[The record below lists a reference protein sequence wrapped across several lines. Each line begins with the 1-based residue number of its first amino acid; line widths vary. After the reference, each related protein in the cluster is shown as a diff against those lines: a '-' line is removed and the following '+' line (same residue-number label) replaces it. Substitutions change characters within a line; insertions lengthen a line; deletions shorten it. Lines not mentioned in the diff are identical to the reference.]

1 MKTLSKLLYNI
12 KTDEILGDQSVQVSA
27 ILFDSKKVIDASL
40 FVAIKGSGSDG
51 HDYISNAISNGAHA
65 IVCEFLPIELNPQ
78 VTYVQVPNSSYSL
91 GVLASN
97 FYNNP
102 SSQIK
107 LIGVTGTNGK
117 TSIATYLYE
126 LFQKLNFRTGLI
138 STIENK
144 INNKFL
150 VSNLTTP
157 DPIEINS
164 LLSLMVQEDCTYCFM
179 EVSSHGIAQNRIAG
193 LSFDIGVF
201 SNITRDH
208 LDYHNSFEEYLNTK
222 KQFFD
227 SLDESA
233 KSIVNI
239 DDQYAS
245 SMLTHSKS
253 NKIFYGL
260 NKNTHYNTVI
270 LESSLS
276 GLSLEICNARINTML
291 VGDFNAYNILAVFA
305 VASELGQNKHQVLNL
320 LSTIN
325 NVSGRFN
332 IFQSENGI
340 TGVIDYAHTPDA
352 LLKVIKSISH
362 FCAIERDLIIV
373 VGCGGNRDKGKRSLI
388 GKIAF
393 ENSQKAIFTSD
404 NPRFE
409 KPEAIIEDMCIDL
422 PDNLDGK
429 IYKIINRE
437 EAINFAVNSA
447 SNRSIILVAGKGHEK
462 FQEISGQKKSFCD
475 SQILKKLLKI

>member
-12 KTDEILGDQSVQVSA
+12 KIDEILGDQSVQVSS
-27 ILFDSKKVIDASL
+27 IVFDSKKVIDASL
-40 FVAIKGSGSDG
+40 FVAIKGSKIDG
-51 HDYISNAISNGAHA
+51 HDYIAHAISNGAHT
-65 IVCEFLPIELNPQ
+65 IVCEFLPIKLNPE
-78 VTYVQVPNSSYSL
+78 VTYIQVPNSSYSL

-102 SSQIK
+102 SAQIK

-144 INNKFL
+144 INNKVL

-164 LLSLMVQEDCTYCFM
+164 LLSLMIQEDCTYCFM

-239 DDQYAS
+239 DDTYAS
-245 SMLTHSKS
+245 SMLIHTKS

-260 NKNTHYNTVI
+260 NKNAHYNAFI

-276 GLSLEICNARINTML
+276 GISLEICNTRINTML

-305 VASELGQNKHQVLNL
+305 VASELNQSKHQVLNL
-320 LSTIN
+320 LSTMSH
-325 NVSGRFN
+325 VSGRFN

-340 TGVIDYAHTPDA
+340 TGIIDYAHTPDA

-362 FCAIERDLIIV
+362 FCTVERDLIIV
-373 VGCGGNRDKGKRSLI
+373 VGCGGNRDKGKRALM

-393 ENSQKAIFTSD
+393 ENSQKVIFTSD

-409 KPEAIIEDMCIDL
+409 KPEIIIEDMCIDL
-422 PDNLDGK
+422 PDDLDGK

-437 EAINFAVNSA
+437 EAINFAVHSA
-447 SNRSIILVAGKGHEK
+447 SNGSIILVAGKGHEK
-462 FQEISGQKKSFCD
+462 FQEINGQKISFCD

>member
-1 MKTLSKLLYNI
+1 MI
-12 KTDEILGDQSVQVSA
+12 
-27 ILFDSKKVIDASL
+27 
-40 FVAIKGSGSDG
+40 
-51 HDYISNAISNGAHA
+51 
-65 IVCEFLPIELNPQ
+65 
-78 VTYVQVPNSSYSL
+78 
-91 GVLASN
+91 
-97 FYNNP
+97 
-102 SSQIK
+102 
-107 LIGVTGTNGK
+107 
-117 TSIATYLYE
+117 
-126 LFQKLNFRTGLI
+126 
-138 STIENK
+138 
-144 INNKFL
+144 
-150 VSNLTTP
+150 
-157 DPIEINS
+157 
-164 LLSLMVQEDCTYCFM
+164 QEDCTYCFM

-260 NKNTHYNTVI
+260 NKNAHYNTVI
-270 LESSLS
+270 LESSFS

-325 NVSGRFN
+325 HVSGRFN

-373 VGCGGNRDKGKRSLI
+373 VGCGGNRDKGKRSLM

-422 PDNLDGK
+422 PDDLDGK
-429 IYKIINRE
+429 IYKIINRQ

-447 SNRSIILVAGKGHEK
+447 SNQSIILVAGKGHEK

-475 SQILKKLLKI
+475 SKILKKLLKI